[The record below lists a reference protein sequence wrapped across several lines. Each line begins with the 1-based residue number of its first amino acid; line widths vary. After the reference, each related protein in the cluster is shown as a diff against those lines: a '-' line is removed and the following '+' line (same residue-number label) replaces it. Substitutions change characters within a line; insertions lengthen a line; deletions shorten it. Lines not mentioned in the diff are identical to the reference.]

1 VSEARSS
8 NHPSADG
15 PAPRLR
21 LDADDIESIAER
33 VVDKL
38 RGEGMGRYGDVHA
51 VCARFGVSVDY
62 VYAHATELGAI
73 RLGEGPKAR
82 LRFDLA
88 AVERALAGRGDPAKP
103 TTQPRRARRR
113 KQRSGPVELIPFEP

>member
-1 VSEARSS
+1 VSEARTS
-8 NHPSADG
+8 NHSAADG

-82 LRFDLA
+82 LRFDLT
-88 AVERALAGRGDPAKP
+88 AVERALAGHGAPAKP
-103 TTQPRRARRR
+103 APQARRARRR
-113 KQRSGPVELIPFEP
+113 KQRSGRVELIPFEP